1 VRFDENKSTLRFLI
15 TVLDT
20 EGEVVETIP
29 KQLMGSTCADGYSH
43 SPRISLTSKHIPDCI
58 KKTRTSGYKLFERA
72 PFPFLDKELLTVKQ
86 VAGTNYG
93 NYYNSYG
100 KAVDASEVVW
110 HFLYEGDADQ
120 IAALKRIHVELL
132 AEEGAAAAEPEE
144 GGMEEQ

>member
-1 VRFDENKSTLRFLI
+1 MRFDENQAMLRFLI
-15 TVLDT
+15 TVHNT
-20 EGEVVETIP
+20 EGKVVETIS
-29 KQLMGSTCADGYSH
+29 KQLMGSTNATGTR
-43 SPRISLTSKHIPDCI
+43 SPRVSLTTTHIPDCI

-132 AEEGAAAAEPEE
+132 AEEGA
-144 GGMEEQ
+144 GGGA